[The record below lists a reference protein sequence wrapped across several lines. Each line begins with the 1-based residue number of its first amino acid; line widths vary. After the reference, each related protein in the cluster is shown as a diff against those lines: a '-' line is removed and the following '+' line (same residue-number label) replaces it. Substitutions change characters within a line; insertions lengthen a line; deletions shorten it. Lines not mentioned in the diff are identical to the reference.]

1 VTGADWSSANP
12 WRFPAETLGPPIPE
26 ETYPKEIERPVPPQP
41 RRSRR
46 SDLATAQ
53 IMYFRGT
60 DLVKQDP
67 RGIPLGGATES
78 FGVKLLGNFEVSEAW

>member
-1 VTGADWSSANP
+1 
-12 WRFPAETLGPPIPE
+12 
-26 ETYPKEIERPVPPQP
+26 
-41 RRSRR
+41 
-46 SDLATAQ
+46 
-53 IMYFRGT
+53 MYFRGT